1 MEGNVGKSHLRT
13 DVQHRFLIKSTNCE
27 KPLDI
32 KVYSKFKFDDHI
44 ETVCKTASNKIRILA
59 IVIPHMI
66 IENKCSIVAKTII
79 RLIMYMKDVFD

>member
-66 IENKCSIVAKTII
+66 IENKK
-79 RLIMYMKDVFD
+79 KFK